1 MLFAT
6 EIDRP
11 KKTPQSGEYVWITF
25 FPTIQ
30 QEKSQAN
37 RKQIVEGYIPNKSGW
52 SIRIMY

>member
-37 RKQIVEGYIPNKSGW
+37 RKQIVEGYIPNKSG
-52 SIRIMY
+52 